1 MLRCLSLGLT
11 LWAGAISAQTLEF
24 VSATPITAEAATL
37 GGLSAI
43 ETTDG
48 STALTVSDRGQFF
61 DLTLE
66 RDTAGNITA
75 ARAAPSAK
83 FTPSEH
89 DTEGL
94 AIGPSGAF
102 AAFEGPATV
111 RHINGA
117 ALPRHPDFRKMGSNA
132 ALEALAI
139 DAQGRLFTLEESTG
153 GADVPFALYMFSQ
166 GVWSKPHSIPRQ
178 HGFFPVGADF
188 GADGRL
194 YLLERQFTPFGF
206 RSQIR
211 RFDLDATP
219 THRNHAAH
227 DIRAAT
233 RQSRGDRS
241 LARRKRRD
249 ADHHGVRQ
257 QLPANPAQPSGR
269 IPALGITAGANI
281 LLRHCATAPK
291 DRASAQRRPSSPL
304 P

>member
-11 LWAGAISAQTLEF
+11 LWAGAISAQTLES

-66 RDTAGNITA
+66 RDTAGNIIA

-153 GADVPFALYMFSQ
+153 GADVPFALYIFSQ

-178 HGFFPVGADF
+178 HGFLPVGADF

-219 THRNHAAH
+219 PTETTLLTTYALQHGNLEGIAVWQDANG
-227 DIRAAT
+227 AT
-233 RQSRGDRS
+233 RITMVSDNNF
-241 LARRKRRD
+241 
-249 ADHHGVRQ
+249 
-257 QLPANPAQPSGR
+257 LPIQRNQVVEY
-269 IPALGITAGANI
+269 
-281 LLRHCATAPK
+281 LL
-291 DRASAQRRPSSPL
+291 SE
-304 P
+304 

>member
-1 MLRCLSLGLT
+1 MQRLRPWPSTHKGDCSL
-11 LWAGAISAQTLEF
+11 WKN
-24 VSATPITAEAATL
+24 
-37 GGLSAI
+37 
-43 ETTDG
+43 
-48 STALTVSDRGQFF
+48 R
-61 DLTLE
+61 
-66 RDTAGNITA
+66 R
-75 ARAAPSAK
+75 
-83 FTPSEH
+83 
-89 DTEGL
+89 
-94 AIGPSGAF
+94 
-102 AAFEGPATV
+102 
-111 RHINGA
+111 
-117 ALPRHPDFRKMGSNA
+117 
-132 ALEALAI
+132 
-139 DAQGRLFTLEESTG
+139 G

-219 THRNHAAH
+219 PTETTLLTTYALQHGNLEGIAVWQDANG
-227 DIRAAT
+227 A
-233 RQSRGDRS
+233 
-241 LARRKRRD
+241 D